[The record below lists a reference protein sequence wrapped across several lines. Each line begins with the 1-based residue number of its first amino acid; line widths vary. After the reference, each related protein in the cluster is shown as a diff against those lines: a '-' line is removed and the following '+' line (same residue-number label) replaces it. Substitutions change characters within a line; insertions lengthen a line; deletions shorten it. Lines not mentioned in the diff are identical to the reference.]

1 MDWTP
6 VIDFL
11 NTLAPWVQY
20 VFMGLGSIVI
30 IGTIIDNLIP
40 DDKDKGFMKKIME
53 IPVLGSLLEAFK
65 RFSPFNFKDK

>member
-20 VFMGLGSIVI
+20 IIMGLGAIVV
-30 IGTIIDNLIP
+30 IGTFIDSVIP
-40 DDKDKGFMKKIME
+40 DEKDHGFMKKIMD
-53 IPVLGSLLEAFK
+53 IPVLGDLLK
-65 RFSPFNFKDK
+65 TLKKFSPFNTQN